1 MSAANPED
9 TTGASGES
17 AAASAASSAPSSAK
31 ELQEE
36 EWKTELARLEYEIQ
50 TLRSV
55 LAVKMREANELKRK
69 LGITTISEFK
79 DDLRHGMQT
88 VRESDVYQKTNAA
101 LQNFGDYA
109 SKKIGAIRNST
120 MYKSFEEK
128 VGGAYTSVKTRVSSS
143 RSENDLGETGAEL
156 PSSDAAGTLP
166 EDKVP
171 L

>member
-9 TTGASGES
+9 MTGASGES
-17 AAASAASSAPSSAK
+17 AEGSAATPVPTSSK

-69 LGITTISEFK
+69 LGITTMSEFK

-109 SKKIGAIRNST
+109 SKKIGAIRSSS

-128 VGGAYTSVKTRVSSS
+128 VGGAYTSVKTRVSTS
-143 RSENDLGETGAEL
+143 RSADDLGETGTEL
-156 PSSDAAGTLP
+156 PSSDAAGPLP

>member
-1 MSAANPED
+1 MSTTNPED
-9 TTGASGES
+9 TTGASGDFS
-17 AAASAASSAPSSAK
+17 AENAASPTLPSAQ
-31 ELQEE
+31 EQQEE

-69 LGITTISEFK
+69 LGITTMSEFK
-79 DDLRHGMQT
+79 DDLRHSVQT
-88 VRESDVYQKTNAA
+88 VRESDMYQRTNTA

-109 SKKIGAIRNST
+109 SRKIGTIRNSS

-128 VGGAYTSVKTRVSSS
+128 VGGAYTSVKSRVASS
-143 RSENDLGETGAEL
+143 RSENNMAETSTEM
-156 PSSDAAGTLP
+156 PSADTTDKLP